1 MSQRLIFPFTSG
13 MIICGYKTLRY
24 KSYWGYPH
32 YGIDISS
39 YQGGQTTTDHIIR
52 ASGEGTVVWCQY
64 DNPSAGAKSLG
75 WAIAIQYNDCIARD
89 GSVKSFVVRY
99 MHSPK
104 VYVKKGQRVK
114 AGDPIAD
121 EGNVGTKEPHVHME
135 LDVDTN
141 YPQYTPQ
148 VSAGHSGW
156 KGPKEG
162 AKDSTVNPSI
172 WLWQDATHK
181 TVPYN
186 FGDKTWI
193 TGGIDDNL
201 PVVPTVVPIDTSAA
215 QIAQLKAQIAAL
227 QATIKTKDARI
238 ATLESENTLLAEK
251 VEKARELFR
260 EGSKL

>member
-13 MIICGYKTLRY
+13 MILCGYKTLRY
-24 KSYWGYPH
+24 KSSWGYPH
-32 YGIDISS
+32 YAIDISS
-39 YQGGQTTTDHIIR
+39 YQGGQTTKDHIIR

-64 DNPSAGAKSLG
+64 DNPSSGAKSLG
-75 WAIAIQYNDCIARD
+75 WAVAIQYNDCVSRD
-89 GSVKSFVVRY
+89 GSVKSFVARY

-121 EGNVGTKEPHVHME
+121 EGNVGTKENHVHFE
-135 LDVDTN
+135 LDVDTA

-156 KGPKEG
+156 KKGT
-162 AKDSTVNPSI
+162 DSTVNPSI
-172 WLWQDATHK
+172 WLWQDATHR

-186 FGDKTWI
+186 FGDRTWI
-193 TGGIDDNL
+193 TAGIDDNL
-201 PVVPTVVPIDTSAA
+201 PVVPTVAPVDNSA
-215 QIAQLKAQIAAL
+215 QQIAA
-227 QATIKTKDARI
+227 IKAQYEAQLAAKDARI
-238 ATLESENTLLAEK
+238 AALESENTLLAEK

-260 EGSKL
+260 EGAKL